1 MKTKKFYIRG
11 MHCVSCEKLL
21 DDEFRQ
27 IAGVKDVR
35 VDRLKN
41 TGEVDYDGAGP
52 DFSEIKRVA
61 KKFGY
66 EVFEEDPDA
75 SDFLASGKQGGR
87 NPGVSVWI
95 KAILIVAGI
104 FFAYRFFQSSGLVDR
119 VNVQSADMTFGVAF
133 LVGLVAS
140 VSSCLAVVGAVV
152 IAFGEKYKSGGGSF
166 FHGAVKP
173 NLLFH
178 SGRLAAFFIL
188 GGLLGLI
195 GGELSISGNS
205 VAVFNILIAIVMG
218 WLGLNILG
226 VVPPIS
232 DLGVGMPKGLTKK
245 WSALK
250 ASEHKAAPF
259 VLGGLS
265 FFLPCG
271 FTQSMQIFA
280 LASGSFWIGGLTL
293 LIFALGTVPS
303 LMVLGI
309 TASWTR
315 NSKMAVFQKAAGILV
330 VSFAVFTLQ
339 SGLAL
344 LGVGADVLSTR
355 DVRKAEQKDAA
366 DAEDAGAKGE
376 WQTVE
381 MRVGNSGFS
390 PATLKI
396 KKGVPVRWVVKGDQL
411 SGCTNKIIVPSLDI
425 SRTLKAGDNIIEF
438 TPTEAGTIPFSCWMG
453 MVQGKFIVE

>member
-1 MKTKKFYIRG
+1 MKTKKFWIKG

-41 TGEVDYDGAGP
+41 TGEIDYDGSGP
-52 DFSEIKRVA
+52 DFSEIERIA

-66 EVFEEDPDA
+66 EVFEQGDGKSDGVVEKA
-75 SDFLASGKQGGR
+75 SMSDWILAM
-87 NPGVSVWI
+87 V
-95 KAILIVAGI
+95 IVAAVLFLFRVFQNTGLI
-104 FFAYRFFQSSGLVDR
+104 DSIDIQSS
-119 VNVQSADMTFGVAF
+119 NVTYGMAF

-140 VSSCLAVVGAVV
+140 VSSCLAVVGAVI
-152 IAFGEKYKSGGGSF
+152 IAFGEKYRSEGTGF
-166 FHGAVKP
+166 FNKAVKP

-178 SGRLAAFFIL
+178 VGRLATFFVL
-188 GGLLGLI
+188 GGVLGLI
-195 GGELSISGNS
+195 GGELNVSGNFVS
-205 VAVFNILIAIVMG
+205 IFTIIIAIVMG

-226 VVPPIS
+226 ILPSIS
-232 DLGVGMPKGLTKK
+232 NLGVRMPSGLTKN

-250 ASEHKAAPF
+250 KSEHKAAPF
-259 VLGGLS
+259 LLGGLS

-280 LASGSFWIGGLTL
+280 LTSGSFWVGGLTL

-303 LMVLGI
+303 LLILGI

-315 NSKMAVFQKAAGILV
+315 SSRMLVFQKVAGILV
-330 VSFAVFTLQ
+330 VLFAIFTLQ

-344 LGVGADVLSTR
+344 RGVGTNVISTNDVKKT
-355 DVRKAEQKDAA
+355 EQKNDIGP
-366 DAEDAGAKGE
+366 ETKGE
-376 WQTVE
+376 QQVVE
-381 MRVGNSGFS
+381 MHVTNVGFN

-396 KKGVPVRWVVKGDQL
+396 KKDVPVKWIIKGDKIT
-411 SGCTNKIIVPSLDI
+411 GCTNKIIVPDLDI
-425 SRTLKAGDNIIEF
+425 SKPLKTGDNIVEF
-438 TPTEAGTIPFSCWMG
+438 TPTEAGVIPFSCWMG
-453 MVQGKFIVE
+453 MVTGKFIVE